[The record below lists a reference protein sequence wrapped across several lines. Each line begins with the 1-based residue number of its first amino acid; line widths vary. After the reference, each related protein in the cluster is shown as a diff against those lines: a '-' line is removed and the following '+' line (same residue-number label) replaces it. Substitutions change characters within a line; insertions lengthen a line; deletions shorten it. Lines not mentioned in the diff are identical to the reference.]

1 MLDLAMVRMLIG
13 AVVVA
18 IIAAVIGWQWSVK
31 QQAAME
37 REQQQISD
45 LQQQLNRAQSD
56 NADLRAKL
64 AKVQDEETHLA
75 AENNAL
81 NEAIAKSRLTGKAAE
96 MPPLP
101 YPPK

>member
-1 MLDLAMVRMLIG
+1 MLDHAMVRVLIG

-18 IIAAVIGWQWSVK
+18 IIAAIVGWQWTVK

-37 REQQQISD
+37 REQQQISE
-45 LQQQLNRAQSD
+45 LRKQLESAQND
-56 NADLRAKL
+56 NADLRAKI
-64 AKVQDEETHLA
+64 AKLQEEEAHLA
-75 AENNAL
+75 ADNNAL

-96 MPPLP
+96 VPALP

>member
-1 MLDLAMVRMLIG
+1 MLDPAMLRVFIG
-13 AVVVA
+13 ALVVA
-18 IIAAVIGWQWSVK
+18 IIAGVIGWQWIVK

-37 REQQQISD
+37 REEQQISD
-45 LQQQLNRAQSD
+45 LRQQLSRSQSE

-64 AKVQDEETHLA
+64 AKLQEEEAHLA
-75 AENNAL
+75 ADNNAL

-96 MPPLP
+96 VPALP

>member
-1 MLDLAMVRMLIG
+1 MVRVLIG

-18 IIAAVIGWQWSVK
+18 IIAGVIGWQWSVR
-31 QQAAME
+31 QQAAMD
-37 REQQQISD
+37 RQQQQIND

-96 MPPLP
+96 VPPLP

>member
-1 MLDLAMVRMLIG
+1 MVRVLIG

-18 IIAAVIGWQWSVK
+18 IIAGVIGWQWSVR
-31 QQAAME
+31 QRAAMD
-37 REQQQISD
+37 RQQQQINE

-64 AKVQDEETHLA
+64 AKVQDEEAHLA

-96 MPPLP
+96 VPQLP

>member
-1 MLDLAMVRMLIG
+1 MLRVIIG

-18 IIAAVIGWQWSVK
+18 IIAGVIGWQWSVK
-31 QQAAME
+31 QQAATDL
-37 REQQQISD
+37 QQKQISD
-45 LQQQLNRAQSD
+45 LQQQLSHAQSE
-56 NADLRAKL
+56 NSGLNSKL
-64 AKVQDEETHLA
+64 AKVQEEENRLA

-96 MPPLP
+96 IPALP

>member
-1 MLDLAMVRMLIG
+1 MLDRTMGRVLIG
-13 AVVVA
+13 AIVVA
-18 IIAAVIGWQWSVK
+18 IIAAIVGWQWSVK
-31 QQAAME
+31 QRAAMD
-37 REQQQISD
+37 RNQQQISD
-45 LQQQLNRAQSD
+45 LQQQLNRAQGD

-64 AKVQDEETHLA
+64 AKLQDEENHLA

-81 NEAIAKSRLTGKAAE
+81 NEAIAKSHLTGKAAE

>member
-1 MLDLAMVRMLIG
+1 MMRVLIC
-13 AVVVA
+13 AFVVA
-18 IIAAVIGWQWSVK
+18 IIAGVVGWQWSVK

-37 REQQQISD
+37 LQQKQISD
-45 LQQQLNRAQSD
+45 LQQQLSHAQSE
-56 NADLRAKL
+56 NADLQAKL
-64 AKVQDEETHLA
+64 AKVQEEENRLA

-96 MPPLP
+96 VPALP